1 MKSKYVPQPIDTSDI
16 ELSNELNE
24 LLEQMAKN
32 VHEVWAQ
39 SRMEQG
45 WTYGEERNDVTKKH
59 PCLIAYEDLPEVEKD
74 YDRNTS
80 LETLKLI
87 YKLGFRITKE

>member
-1 MKSKYVPQPIDTSDI
+1 MGSES
-16 ELSNELNE
+16 
-24 LLEQMAKN
+24 
-32 VHEVWAQ
+32 
-39 SRMEQG
+39 
-45 WTYGEERNDVTKKH
+45 YGAGVVLREERNDVTKKH